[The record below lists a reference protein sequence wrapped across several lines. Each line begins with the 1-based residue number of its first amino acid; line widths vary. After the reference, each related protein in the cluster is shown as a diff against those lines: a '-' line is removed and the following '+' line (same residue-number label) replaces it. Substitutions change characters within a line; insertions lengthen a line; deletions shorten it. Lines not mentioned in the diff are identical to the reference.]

1 MENGHRNNMG
11 AGSGGAGM
19 RPVTSHVANSAG
31 RLDRHLGLIGAAFGS
46 SARTARDLLGADGI
60 DMLFIDAPD
69 EVIPEWG
76 IGGSTYGPHVIIV
89 AIDPGFPGISEEHLV
104 STLVHEFHH
113 AMRWRGPGCGGDLG
127 DMLVSEGLAQLFE
140 EEVLGAPPMYS
151 QVRIT
156 EAEVGQ
162 ANLDLHRQPFS
173 QAKWFFGAE
182 GITRMFGY
190 AYGYRICR
198 AYAGGAAKRA
208 SELVN
213 VPAPAVLRAAGLG

>member
-1 MENGHRNNMG
+1 V
-11 AGSGGAGM
+11 
-19 RPVTSHVANSAG
+19 RPVTSHVPNSAG
-31 RLDRHLGLIGAAFGS
+31 RLDRHLDLISAAFES
-46 SARTARDLLGADGI
+46 SVQPARELLGAEGI
-60 DMLFIDAPD
+60 DVLFIDAPD

-76 IGGSTYGPHVIIV
+76 IGGSTYGPHVIVV
-89 AIDPGFPGISEEHLV
+89 AVDPEFPGLSGEHLM

-127 DMLVSEGLAQLFE
+127 GMLVSEGLAQLFE

-151 QVRIT
+151 QARIT
-156 EAEVGQ
+156 EAEVAQ
-162 ANLDLHRQPFS
+162 AHLELHRQPFS

-198 AYAGGAAKRA
+198 GYAGSTAQRA

>member
-1 MENGHRNNMG
+1 V
-11 AGSGGAGM
+11 
-19 RPVTSHVANSAG
+19 RPVASHVPNAAG
-31 RLDRHLGLIGAAFGS
+31 RLDRQLGLISAAFES
-46 SARTARDLLGADGI
+46 SARSARELLGAEGI
-60 DMLFIDAPD
+60 DVLFVDAPD

-76 IGGSTYGPHVIIV
+76 IGGSTYGPHVIVV
-89 AIDPGFPGISEEHLV
+89 AMDPDFPGISGEHLV

-127 DMLVSEGLAQLFE
+127 DMLVSEGLAQLFK

-151 QVRIT
+151 QVQIT
-156 EAEVGQ
+156 GAEIAQ
-162 ANLDLHRQPFS
+162 ANLELHRQPFS
-173 QAKWFFGAE
+173 QARWFFGAD
-182 GITRMFGY
+182 GMTRMFGY

-198 AYAGGAAKRA
+198 DFAVSTAKRA

>member
-1 MENGHRNNMG
+1 V
-11 AGSGGAGM
+11 
-19 RPVTSHVANSAG
+19 RPVTSHVPNSAG
-31 RLDRHLGLIGAAFGS
+31 RLDRHLGLISAAFES
-46 SARTARDLLGADGI
+46 SARSARDLLGADGI
-60 DMLFIDAPD
+60 DVLFIDAPD

-76 IGGSTYGPHVIIV
+76 IGGSTYGPHVII
-89 AIDPGFPGISEEHLV
+89 AALDPEFAGISQEHLV

-151 QVRIT
+151 QVQIT
-156 EAEVGQ
+156 ADEIAQ
-162 ANLDLHRQPFS
+162 AYRELHQQPFS

-182 GITRMFGY
+182 GMTRMFGY

-198 AYAGGAAKRA
+198 DYARSTAQRA

-213 VPAPAVLRAAGLG
+213 VPTPAVLRAAGLG